1 MRVRVVKNIGSE
13 SKYIFGTE
21 GNILD
26 VKDGCIKGL
35 RVYCYWKQW
44 SEYECT
50 IEALNK
56 YFGEEDQYQT
66 VFELVEE

>member
-1 MRVRVVKNIGSE
+1 MRVKVVKNIGEE
-13 SKYIFGTE
+13 SKYEFGVE
-21 GNILD
+21 GNILE
-26 VKDGCIKGL
+26 VKDGCINSL
-35 RVYCYWKQW
+35 RGCCYWEQW
-44 SEYECT
+44 SQHECT

>member
-1 MRVRVVKNIGSE
+1 MRIRVVKNIGSE

-26 VKDGCIKGL
+26 VKDGYIKGL
-35 RVYCYWKQW
+35 RAYCYWKQW

>member
-1 MRVRVVKNIGSE
+1 MKVKVVKNIGEE
-13 SKYIFGTE
+13 SKYEFGVE
-21 GNILD
+21 GNILE
-26 VKDGCIKGL
+26 VKDGCIKSL
-35 RVYCYWKQW
+35 RPLCYWEQW
-44 SEYECT
+44 SQHECT